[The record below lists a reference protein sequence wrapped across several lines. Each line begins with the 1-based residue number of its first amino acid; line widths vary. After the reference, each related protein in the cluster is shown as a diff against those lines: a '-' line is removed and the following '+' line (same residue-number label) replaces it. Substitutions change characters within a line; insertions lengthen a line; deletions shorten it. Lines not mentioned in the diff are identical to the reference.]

1 MLLRLN
7 ETDRLLYV
15 HTAPIYGLPVLG
27 MVYIRLKDSCDIF
40 MLMVS
45 NSQIE
50 CKYNVVEV
58 DAFST
63 IAK

>member
-1 MLLRLN
+1 MAILSSS
-7 ETDRLLYV
+7 
-15 HTAPIYGLPVLG
+15 VLAG
-27 MVYIRLKDSCDIF
+27 GIRLKDSCDLF
-40 MLMVS
+40 MLVVS